1 MVLIRVCRW
10 NFFKKIMRFAARL
23 FGSTRCNTVW
33 KSRNMKIESTNI
45 PSSMCSKAS
54 VYKRQSSSN
63 AFFWVDAFM
72 KWQVNPASCC
82 KYCSNNW
89 GCKFVKMEAGKK
101 SMTLRMI
108 LEMPKASLAWKIENN
123 IFHLI
128 NPYKIMYAQRRAYSW
143 QVASFGVK

>member
-1 MVLIRVCRW
+1 MWKLNVSIQVLDVIQ
-10 NFFKKIMRFAARL
+10 KGLKIKEYEDRIQ
-23 FGSTRCNTVW
+23 VH
-33 KSRNMKIESTNI
+33 NI

-108 LEMPKASLAWKIENN
+108 LEMPKASLAWNIEN
-123 IFHLI
+123 IFHQI
-128 NPYKIMYAQRRAYSW
+128 KPYKSMLKYERMHASRLDLSFDAAKRHQRHLG
-143 QVASFGVK
+143 FKK

>member
-1 MVLIRVCRW
+1 
-10 NFFKKIMRFAARL
+10 
-23 FGSTRCNTVW
+23 
-33 KSRNMKIESTNI
+33 
-45 PSSMCSKAS
+45 MCSKAS

-108 LEMPKASLAWKIENN
+108 LEMPKASLAWNIENN

-128 NPYKIMYAQRRAYSW
+128 KPYNYAQTRAYAW
-143 QVASFGVK
+143 QVASFEYRRCKATPPPSMVYLEKWAKRFKYGHICFFRSVHEWAEHLNKVTA